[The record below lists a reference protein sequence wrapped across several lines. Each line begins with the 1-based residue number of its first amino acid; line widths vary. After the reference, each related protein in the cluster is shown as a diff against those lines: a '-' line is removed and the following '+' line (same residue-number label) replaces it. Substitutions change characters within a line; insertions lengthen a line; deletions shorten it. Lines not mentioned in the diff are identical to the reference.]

1 MAARQKGLEL
11 RYIVSP
17 EVPGNLEGDPSR
29 LRQILLNLV
38 GNAIKFTDQGGVTVE
53 VSQEPA
59 EPEGVWLRFAV
70 SDTGIGIPPERQDAI
85 FSSFAQADSSTTRRY
100 GGTGLGLTIVRKLV
114 GMMGG
119 KVSVESAVGKGSTFR
134 LSLHLGIA
142 HSDASNPP
150 SEPAARPFDGSG
162 VSVLVVEDNRIN
174 QTIAVKLLERHGFT
188 VQVAANGLE
197 ALALSAKNQFQLVLM
212 DVQMPGMDGF
222 DATAAIREM
231 EKTTGAHVPIIAMT
245 AHALKG
251 DRERC
256 LQAGMDGYVSKP
268 IRPNELF
275 TVIEIAL
282 APAPPG

>member
-1 MAARQKGLEL
+1 
-11 RYIVSP
+11 
-17 EVPGNLEGDPSR
+17 
-29 LRQILLNLV
+29 
-38 GNAIKFTDQGGVTVE
+38 
-53 VSQEPA
+53 
-59 EPEGVWLRFAV
+59 
-70 SDTGIGIPPERQDAI
+70 
-85 FSSFAQADSSTTRRY
+85 
-100 GGTGLGLTIVRKLV
+100 
-114 GMMGG
+114 
-119 KVSVESAVGKGSTFR
+119 
-134 LSLHLGIA
+134 
-142 HSDASNPP
+142 
-150 SEPAARPFDGSG
+150 